1 MVLTAQNARLFP
13 DPKPDLHQVE
23 MHEMVNKMDRQ
34 RMIQQV
40 V

>member
-1 MVLTAQNARLFP
+1 MILTAQNARLFP
-13 DPKPDLHQVE
+13 GLKPALHQVE
-23 MHEMVNKMDRQ
+23 MHKMVNKMDRQ